1 MHWCA
6 RYGLLLSS
14 LAIPPVKRH
23 IIMKNKITDYSSV
36 KCKYMTRGGSPVVW
50 TTDSLED
57 GMLTYRKAIKKRAV
71 NDRPVKDSFSYRFP
85 QKSAPGSTV
94 LPDSDP
100 RHKEYCQLQKDCFG
114 FYARNAAAA
123 MDTLADDLL
132 SEGWTHLSNIFGNIE
147 ITANHRR
154 FVGQQS
160 IARSMAT
167 DAKIR

>member
-1 MHWCA
+1 
-6 RYGLLLSS
+6 
-14 LAIPPVKRH
+14 
-23 IIMKNKITDYSSV
+23 
-36 KCKYMTRGGSPVVW
+36 
-50 TTDSLED
+50 
-57 GMLTYRKAIKKRAV
+57 MLTYRKALKKRAV
-71 NDRPVKDSFSYRFP
+71 NDRPMKDSFSYSFP
-85 QKSAPGSTV
+85 RKSAPDNTV

-114 FYARNAAAA
+114 FYARNAAIA
-123 MDTLADDLL
+123 MDTLANALL

-147 ITANHRR
+147 IAANNRR